1 MSTEQ
6 DLVKAIT
13 LLQCLRNEIEQVRPE
28 FKRLQ
33 DAEMRLINE
42 TLALREENGQ
52 LRNKIFALEN
62 PA

>member
-1 MSTEQ
+1 MSTED
-6 DLVKAIT
+6 DLIKAMS
-13 LLQCLRNEIEQVRPE
+13 LLLSLRSEIEQVRPE

-62 PA
+62 PV